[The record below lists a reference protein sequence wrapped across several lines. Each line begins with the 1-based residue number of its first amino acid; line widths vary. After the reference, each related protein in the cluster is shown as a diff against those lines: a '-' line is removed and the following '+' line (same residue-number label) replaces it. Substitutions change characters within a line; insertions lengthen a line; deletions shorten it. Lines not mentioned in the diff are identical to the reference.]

1 MSTIEQG
8 HTGRVFYLRIHPNED
23 LVQNL
28 EKTVIEF
35 NVSRALVRST
45 VGSLA
50 HCCLE
55 TAAGHKV
62 DILGPA
68 VEILDLNGEI
78 TVDNAARPLVQV
90 NGMVMDING
99 LYHAGRF
106 VAGRNP
112 VCMTLEVVLEEWV
125 VDQRLVLD

>member
-23 LVQNL
+23 LVYNL

-35 NVSRALVRST
+35 NMSRAIVRST

-55 TAAGHKV
+55 TTAGHQ
-62 DILGPA
+62 INIHGPA

-78 TVDNAARPLVQV
+78 TADNAARPLVQV

-99 LYHAGRF
+99 RYHAGRF

-125 VDQRLVLD
+125 VDQRIVLD